1 MIKMTFKSVD
11 FKNIIILSFLMI
23 FLMPVTAISSQ
34 IELNQDIYIYPI
46 PVESLDPHITWEQGR
61 TKIFN
66 YLYDSLYNYDRYNN
80 EYISNLASAKIT
92 VEKDKDLNKNVIPIN
107 TEKKFADGSCL
118 TAEDVEYSILRLLL
132 LDHPGSGSSYFWRAI
147 FNQPDLK
154 SYAKEIVGYFNPE
167 YLSFKEA
174 RRIFHS
180 IKERI
185 YIENDNLIIKS
196 EELIDFQLFLSDRV
210 PWSSILNKAFMVNS
224 NDWDGSPNTWPS
236 YYQISPESSPLYDN
250 NKATSSNWRV
260 AKWRPGNHLTLVN
273 ATSGDLWHQKLE
285 SLKLFFTP
293 EMISSFGGPFI
304 NSTIDKAQFLPEKDF
319 EIEDNILNKNYKKDT
334 ISAESIIYLI
344 KNLQNNRIDFNSI
357 IFYKNNK
364 THKKIINELKS
375 KEDYNKYKIE
385 ALGWDEYY
393 NRLLVGDYKYAI
405 VERLE
410 PFAEELQYLYT
421 IQSEFGYPLDLI
433 EILDKPERILYKR
446 RGI

>member
-1 MIKMTFKSVD
+1 MDSKSTF
-11 FKNIIILSFLMI
+11 FKNIIILFFLITFLI
-23 FLMPVTAISSQ
+23 FGTAISSQ
-34 IELNQDIYIYPI
+34 AEISNDIYIFPI
-46 PVESLDPHITWEQGR
+46 PEESLDPHITWEQGR
-61 TKIFN
+61 TEVFN
-66 YLYDSLYNYDRYNN
+66 YLYDSLYDYDIYNN
-80 EYISNLASAKIT
+80 EYIPDLASAKIT

-107 TEKKFADGSCL
+107 TEKKFADGSYL

-147 FNQPDLK
+147 FNHPDL
-154 SYAKEIVGYFNPE
+154 SSFAKEIVGYFNHE

-174 RRIFHS
+174 RKIFNS

-196 EELIDFQLFLSDRV
+196 EESIDFQLFLSNRV
-210 PWSSILNKAFMVNS
+210 PWSSVLNKDFMVGS
-224 NDWDGSPNTWPS
+224 NDWDGDPDTWPL
-236 YYQISPESSPLYDN
+236 YYQRSPESSPLYDN

-273 ATSGDLWHQKLE
+273 STSGDLWYQKIE
-285 SLKLFFTP
+285 FLKLFFTP
-293 EMISSFGGPFI
+293 EIISSFGGPFI

-344 KNLQNNRIDFNSI
+344 KSLQNNRTDFNSI

-364 THKKIINELKS
+364 THIKIINELNS

-393 NRLLVGDYKYAI
+393 NRLLAGDYKYAV

-421 IQSEFGYPLDLI
+421 IQSEFDYSVDLI